1 MKKSEKYN
9 EISFSSV
16 FSENIFNYLNEDQ
29 KNIMLSYSEKRVYSK
44 YSILYD
50 EGAKPLGVFLIKTG
64 IVKIYK
70 TNKHTGKEHII
81 RFAKS
86 GDIIGFRSVISN
98 ETFCTSAKAIE
109 ETVVLV
115 IPSSIFYD
123 FIKENH
129 DFSMQLISLSCKEL
143 GESNKFITDLA
154 LKNLRERIAEILI
167 LFYNNFGLD
176 ENNYIKITLNRED
189 IANIVG
195 TATESLIRQLSD
207 LKKEGIIDLKGKRIK
222 ILDLKKL
229 QKISSI

>member
-9 EISFSSV
+9 ETSFSSV
-16 FSENIFNYLNEDQ
+16 FSENIFNFLNEDQ
-29 KNIMLSYSEKRVYSK
+29 KNIMLSYSEKRIYSK
-44 YSILYD
+44 YSALYE
-50 EGAKPLGVFLIKTG
+50 EGAKPSGVFLIKSG
-64 IVKIYK
+64 IVKIFK
-70 TNKHTGKEHII
+70 TNNHTGKEHII

-109 ETVVLV
+109 ETVVFF

-129 DFSMQLISLSCKEL
+129 NFSMQLITLSCKEL

-154 LKNLRERIAEILI
+154 LKSLRERIAEILI
-167 LFYNNFGLD
+167 LFYNTFGLD
-176 ENNYIKITLNRED
+176 ENNFIRITLNRED
-189 IANIVG
+189 IANVVG

-207 LKKEGIIDLKGKRIK
+207 LKKEGIIDLKGKKIK